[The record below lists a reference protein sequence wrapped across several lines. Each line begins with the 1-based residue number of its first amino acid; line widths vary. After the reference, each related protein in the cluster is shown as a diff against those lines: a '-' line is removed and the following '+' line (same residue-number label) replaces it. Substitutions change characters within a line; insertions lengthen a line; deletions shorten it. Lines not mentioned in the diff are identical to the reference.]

1 MSDQNNNFE
10 GKLEKLEAIVKALE
24 SGDLPLDE
32 AVKKYEEGIKLSKEA
47 KGHLKDAENVLNK
60 MMKSGEETSFEIPKN
75 ED

>member
-1 MSDQNNNFE
+1 MSDKNNNFE
-10 GKLEKLEAIVKALE
+10 GKLEKLESIVKALE

-60 MMKSGEETSFEIPKN
+60 MMKNGEETSFEIPKN